1 VKRVLCFYED
11 DPGEQVRN
19 FGPHA
24 LALETVADRTRQE
37 RWSLQQR
44 VEGIPKKGISKLLK
58 AVSLEQPH
66 AQLAVLALVDEDRIR
81 TELGLPPT
89 EEQAVVQSALESRAP
104 GVRFVLL
111 IKNVDDLVRA
121 AAVAAGRAAPTGK
134 PTPRERDRILN
145 QAASAGPG
153 VRAQIASA
161 LPSWDTWLKA
171 VEAAL

>member
-24 LALETVADRTRQE
+24 LTLETVADRTSQH
-37 RWSLQQR
+37 RWTLQQR
-44 VEGIPKKGISKLLK
+44 IEGIPKKGVSKLLK

-89 EEQAVVQSALESRAP
+89 EEQAVVQSALESRGL

-111 IKNVDDLVRA
+111 IKNVEDLVRV
-121 AAVAAGRAAPTGK
+121 AAVATGRPPPAGK
-134 PTPRERDRILN
+134 PTPSERDRILN
-145 QAASAGPG
+145 HAASAPPP
-153 VRAQIASA
+153 VRAQIALA
-161 LPSWDTWLKA
+161 LPSWDSWLKA